1 MLPQS
6 LSPTHGALPCPSA
19 LTADAVSLC
28 PRPESGHHLPRGFQR
43 PAHDQHPEAAG
54 SPSEGTADP
63 REISGRRLGRNT
75 ILSFEN
81 SWDSTHFTYIRVN
94 IYIYMYVYIQDSIY
108 KKKKILRDCNGKESA
123 KLNTQ
128 KM

>member
-1 MLPQS
+1 M
-6 LSPTHGALPCPSA
+6 LSPCP
-19 LTADAVSLC
+19 L
-28 PRPESGHHLPRGFQR
+28 PESGHHLPRGFQR
-43 PAHDQHPEAAG
+43 PAHDQHPEATG
-54 SPSEGTADP
+54 SPESTADP

-81 SWDSTHFTYIRVN
+81 SWDSTHFTYICVKKKN
-94 IYIYMYVYIQDSIY
+94 IYIYVYIQDSIY
-108 KKKKILRDCNGKESA
+108 KKKNLKGLQQGKESA